1 MKTTVKL
8 ILFLALIS
16 SFSCS
21 NSNSNIRKNADTELF
36 FNAGQ
41 YRTYDS
47 STGKPFTGIGVRKG
61 FYEYCTTIEVK
72 YEDGYGLETKYID
85 SKGQITAILRN
96 DKNNNPT
103 GRIFYDY
110 DGNPIT
116 EDEFNKLRRE

>member
-21 NSNSNIRKNADTELF
+21 ESNSNIRKNADTELF
-36 FNAGQ
+36 FNAEQ
-41 YRTYDS
+41 FRTYDS

-61 FYEYCTTIEVK
+61 LYEYCTSIEVK

-85 SKGQITAILRN
+85 SKGRIAAIFRT
-96 DKNNNPT
+96 DKDSNPT
-103 GRIFYDY
+103 GELYYDY
-110 DGNPIT
+110 NGNAIT
-116 EDEFNKLRRE
+116 EDEFYKLRQE